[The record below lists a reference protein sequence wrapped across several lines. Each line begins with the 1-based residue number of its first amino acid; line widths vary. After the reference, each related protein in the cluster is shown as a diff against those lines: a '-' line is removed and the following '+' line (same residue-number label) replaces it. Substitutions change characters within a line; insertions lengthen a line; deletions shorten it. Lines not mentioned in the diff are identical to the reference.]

1 MSRLVTLLYIIAG
14 LVLLPTGAMAMGA
27 PGATLVMSIRGT
39 AIAVLR
45 LERISMVA
53 EALTVHLVTALLTLR
68 RMVLESR
75 AWIAVF
81 MLMAL
86 IVDAL
91 GIHDVLIASS
101 SSVLDEIPAVYVAI
115 ASIDIAAALL
125 DARGL
130 LRQRLR

>member
-1 MSRLVTLLYIIAG
+1 MTLLYIIAG
-14 LVLLPTGAMAMGA
+14 LVLLPAGAMAMGA

-39 AIAVLR
+39 AIAALKH
-45 LERISMVA
+45 ERISMVA
-53 EALTVHLVTALLTLR
+53 EALTVHLVTALLTLG

-91 GIHDVLIASS
+91 GIHDELIASS
-101 SSVLDEIPAVYVAI
+101 SSDIPAVYFAI

-130 LRQRLR
+130 LRQRWR